1 MANNNPEQ
9 YALYLRKSQKDKELE
24 DATGVCDTLQRHRE
38 KLLSLALDRHYP
50 IAQIFE
56 EVLSGDTIAERPEM
70 RELLRAVER
79 GLYAGVLV
87 MEISRL
93 ARGNTRDQGVVAET
107 FLYSGTKIITP
118 DRIYDPAE
126 DSDEEYLEFELFM
139 ARREYKAIHRRQQ
152 RGKMASL
159 QEGKYIGGTA
169 PFGYEKVKLPKQKG
183 STLIIVPENAQVV
196 RNIFS
201 LYTLGELQE
210 DGTRRQYGAYSIANL
225 LNQRGIPSP
234 SGKAWTSSSVKE
246 ILTNPT
252 YAGYIRW
259 GYRAPEKQMQD
270 GVVLERRPV
279 NKNAT
284 LVRGIHEALI
294 SSETWE
300 SACLIR
306 SKRSHAPLST
316 NLQLTN
322 PLAGLVYCAHCG
334 RSMVAAPQRNSNP
347 NADLLLK
354 CPTPHCLT
362 VSASLR
368 TVEESILEALT
379 CWFGNYPLTESSS
392 SLPHRSSNLSETER
406 ELSRLRSSLSTLKT
420 QQNALHDLLEQGLY
434 GKEVFLERTQI
445 IAEKQTGI
453 QESIERI
460 EHALIA
466 ERMLENSSVSC
477 PLSLKDILGAYQG
490 MDSPKSKNQ
499 LLKAA
504 LSQVVYSKTTGGRWR
519 QGNLQLYLFPNLER
533 RPP

>member
-9 YALYLRKSQKDKELE
+9 YVLYLRKSQKDKELE

-38 KLLSLALDRHYP
+38 KLLSLARERQYP

-70 RELLRAVER
+70 RKLLRAVEG

-169 PFGYEKVKLPKQKG
+169 PFGYEKAKLPKQKG
-183 STLIIVPENAQVV
+183 STLTIVPEKAQVV

-210 DGTRRQYGAYSIANL
+210 DGTRCQYGAYRIASL
-225 LNQRGIPSP
+225 LNARGIPSP

-259 GYRAPEKQMQD
+259 GYRAPLKQMQD
-270 GVVLERRPV
+270 GIVLERRPV

-284 LVRGIHEALI
+284 LIRGIHEALI
-294 SSETWE
+294 SKETWE
-300 SACLIR
+300 TACQIR
-306 SKRSHAPLST
+306 SKRSHTPLST

-334 RSMVAAPQRNSNP
+334 RSMVAAPQRNGNKE
-347 NADLLLK
+347 DLLLK
-354 CPTPHCLT
+354 CPTPHCPT
-362 VSASLR
+362 VSSSLR
-368 TVEESILEALT
+368 TVEESVLEALT
-379 CWFGNYPLTESSS
+379 RWFAGYPLTESTSS
-392 SLPHRSSNLSETER
+392 FSPRNFSLRACER
-406 ELSRLRSSLSTLKT
+406 ELSRLQSSLSTLKM
-420 QQNALHDLLEQGLY
+420 QQSALHDLLEQGLY
-434 GKEVFLERTQI
+434 GREVFLERSQI
-445 IAEKQTGI
+445 LSAKQAGI
-453 QESIERI
+453 QESIERT
-460 EHALIA
+460 EQALTA
-466 ERMLENSSVSC
+466 ERMLQNSSLSF
-477 PLSLKDILGAYQG
+477 PLSLTDILEDYQR

-519 QGNLQLYLFPNLER
+519 EGDLRLYLFPNLDR